1 MYSRCEILFP
11 HRSVGA
17 LKDLGEDEWRKL
29 VERISAL
36 PETHEDSLA
45 FSLMMIRL
53 CNCLN
58 CDLGSYKASLGCT
71 ACSRRAIGAIIKT
84 GDKTLLRH
92 FQAARR
98 EMLDYLHKIGAAR
111 DKAA

>member
-11 HRSVGA
+11 HRSVGS
-17 LKDLGEDEWRKL
+17 LKDLGEEEWRKL

-36 PETHEDSLA
+36 PETNEDSLA
-45 FSLMMIRL
+45 FSLMMIKL

-71 ACSRRAIGAIIKT
+71 ACSRRAIGAIKN
-84 GDKTLLRH
+84 GDKALLRH
-92 FQAARR
+92 FQSARR
-98 EMLDYLHKIGAAR
+98 EMLKYLNEIGATQ